1 MSNQFDET
9 RLYDSLNCLV
19 IQLDGAMDICFV
31 NRFGLDFLGYE
42 NIGQLFGKPF
52 RTLLPDNEQENSEL
66 LQVIDHLNQR
76 VPSSPIESDLRGR
89 SGSITPILWSL
100 NHLNAKQRA
109 LTLLLGFDAR
119 SSRETQTTARLFQSI
134 AEFYA
139 GSIVIT
145 NPERVIV
152 YANPAF
158 LHLTGYALNEVLG
171 RTPVFLQSGQTSD
184 DVYRNLWESLEMYG
198 SWNGEF
204 INRRK
209 DGTDYI
215 ETKTISVIRD
225 TEGQVQ
231 YYFAIGEDISLRQ
244 RYQQHIDHLR
254 TFDQLTGLPNRASFL
269 DLFSEALN
277 RAREEKRELT
287 VLHVDIDDFFA
298 VNESVGIRAAD
309 KLIVRV
315 GECLQEVLRQD
326 DILARLGNDKF
337 AILLGPHEAGIDN
350 DILEVTER
358 VRASIGD
365 ARAESEKPTRLTASI
380 GIASYPV
387 DGDTAS
393 ELLSHAMSA
402 TERIKASGGDNF
414 CRFEATTTSGSS
426 STPRLLPGELRQAVK
441 CNQMVLHFQP
451 QISLFSGA
459 IVGMEALIRW
469 QHPQHGLLSPA
480 EFLPLAEPSYLIVE
494 IGEWVLYETCRQM
507 REWLNVG
514 LPPVKIAINLA
525 ARHFLVPNLHVTI
538 ADALKQ
544 HSIEPRFLEIEIT
557 EGAMMQDVSAAIR
570 STRNLKEIGVR
581 ISLDDFGTGYSSLA
595 YLSRFPI
602 DVVKIDQS
610 FVRDITTNPVN
621 ATIAQATI
629 AMSHKLNKVVLAEGV
644 ETEEQMQ
651 YLRRNECDE
660 MQGYFFSKPLPAE
673 DISRMLQEREAMNL
687 SGEHDTAAH
696 STVLFVDDESNI
708 LASLKRTL
716 RREGYII
723 LTANSTAEGFSLL
736 AKNPVQLVV
745 SDQRMPEMNG
755 TEFLSRVKSLY
766 PQTVRM
772 VLSGY
777 SEISAVTDAINKGAV
792 YRFMLKPW
800 DDETLREEI
809 LGALRHWRELYG
821 AMSDEHRV
829 LPPAK

>member
-1 MSNQFDET
+1 MNNQRED
-9 RLYDSLNCLV
+9 
-19 IQLDGAMDICFV
+19 A
-31 NRFGLDFLGYE
+31 
-42 NIGQLFGKPF
+42 
-52 RTLLPDNEQENSEL
+52 EQEAPTVL
-66 LQVIDHLNQR
+66 IGV
-76 VPSSPIESDLRGR
+76 
-89 SGSITPILWSL
+89 
-100 NHLNAKQRA
+100 
-109 LTLLLGFDAR
+109 DAR
-119 SSRETQTTARLFQSI
+119 SSRETQAAARLFQTIS
-134 AEFYA
+134 ECYT

-145 NPERVIV
+145 DPDRVIL
-152 YANPAF
+152 YANPSF
-158 LHLTGYALNEVLG
+158 LHLTGYTLNEVLG
-171 RTPVFLQSGQTSD
+171 RTPAFLQSGQTSD
-184 DVYRNLWESLEMYG
+184 EVYRSLWETLETY
-198 SWNGEF
+198 SVWNGEF
-204 INRRK
+204 INHRK
-209 DGTDYI
+209 DGADFV

-225 TEGQVQ
+225 SEGKVQ

-244 RYQQHIDHLR
+244 RYQRHIDHLR
-254 TFDQLTGLPNRASFL
+254 TFDQLTGLPNRSSFL
-269 DLFSEALN
+269 DLFSAALN
-277 RAREEKRELT
+277 RAREKKRELT
-287 VLHVDIDDFFA
+287 VLHVDIDDFCE
-298 VNESVGIRAAD
+298 VNESIGVGAAD
-309 KLIVRV
+309 RLIVTV
-315 GECLQEVLRQD
+315 GECIQEVLRQD

-337 AILLGPHEAGIDN
+337 AILLGPHETGIDN

-358 VRASIGD
+358 VRASVSN
-365 ARAESEKPTRLTASI
+365 AHVESEQPISLTASI

-393 ELLSHAMSA
+393 ELLSHAMTA
-402 TERIKASGGDNF
+402 TERIKAAGGNNF
-414 CRFEATTTSGSS
+414 CRFEATTASGSG
-426 STPRLLPGELRQAVK
+426 TPRLLLGELRLAVK
-441 CNQMVLHFQP
+441 CNEMVLHFQP

-469 QHPQHGLLSPA
+469 QHPQRGLLSPA
-480 EFLPLAEPSYLIVE
+480 EFIPLAEQSHLIVE
-494 IGEWVLYETCRQM
+494 MGEWVLRETCRQM
-507 REWLNVG
+507 REWLNAG
-514 LPPVKIAINLA
+514 LPPVKVAINLA
-525 ARHFLVPNLHVTI
+525 ARHFLVPGLHATI
-538 ADALKQ
+538 ADVLTQ

-557 EGAMMQDVSAAIR
+557 EGTMMQDVSAAIR
-570 STRNLKEIGVR
+570 STRNLKDVGVR

-621 ATIAQATI
+621 AAIAQATI

-660 MQGYFFSKPLPAE
+660 MQGYFFSKPLPAGE
-673 DISRMLQEREAMNL
+673 IARMLQEGGTMNF
-687 SGEHDTAAH
+687 SGKHNTTTS

-716 RREGYII
+716 RREGYVI
-723 LTANSTAEGFSLL
+723 LTANSAAEGFALL
-736 AKNPVQLVV
+736 AKNPVQLIV

-800 DDETLREEI
+800 DDEKLREEI

-821 AMSDEHRV
+821 AVGDES
-829 LPPAK
+829 

>member
-1 MSNQFDET
+1 MNNQRED
-9 RLYDSLNCLV
+9 
-19 IQLDGAMDICFV
+19 A
-31 NRFGLDFLGYE
+31 
-42 NIGQLFGKPF
+42 
-52 RTLLPDNEQENSEL
+52 EQEAPT
-66 LQVIDHLNQR
+66 V
-76 VPSSPIESDLRGR
+76 
-89 SGSITPILWSL
+89 
-100 NHLNAKQRA
+100 
-109 LTLLLGFDAR
+109 LLGVDAR
-119 SSRETQTTARLFQSI
+119 SSRDTQTAARLFQMI
-134 AEFYA
+134 AECYT

-145 NPERVIV
+145 GPDRVIL

-158 LHLTGYALNEVLG
+158 LHLTGYTLNEVLG

-184 DVYRNLWESLEMYG
+184 DVYRRLWETLETY
-198 SWNGEF
+198 STWNGEF
-204 INRRK
+204 VNRRK
-209 DGTDYI
+209 DGTDYV
-215 ETKTISVIRD
+215 ENKTISVIRD
-225 TEGQVQ
+225 AEGKVQ
-231 YYFAIGEDISLRQ
+231 YYFAIGEDVSLRQ
-244 RYQQHIDHLR
+244 RYQQHVDHLR
-254 TFDQLTGLPNRASFL
+254 TFDQLTGLPNRSSFL
-269 DLFSEALN
+269 DLFIEALN
-277 RAREEKRELT
+277 RAREKRRELT
-287 VLHVDIDDFFA
+287 VLHVDIDDFFV
-298 VNESVGIRAAD
+298 VNESVGVKAAD
-309 KLIVRV
+309 RLIVRI
-315 GECLQEVLRQD
+315 GECIQEVLRQD

-337 AILLGPHEAGIDN
+337 AILLGPHETGIDN

-358 VRASIGD
+358 VRASVGK
-365 ARAESEKPTRLTASI
+365 ARVESEKPISLTASI
-380 GIASYPV
+380 GIARYPE
-387 DGDTAS
+387 DGDNAS
-393 ELLSHAMSA
+393 ELLSHAMIA
-402 TERIKASGGDNF
+402 TERVKTSGGNNF
-414 CRFEATTTSGSS
+414 CRFEAKTAKDSNTPN
-426 STPRLLPGELRQAVK
+426 TPRLLLGELRQAVK
-441 CNQMVLHFQP
+441 CHEMVLHFQP

-469 QHPQHGLLSPA
+469 QHPQYGLLSPA
-480 EFLPLAEPSYLIVE
+480 EFIPLAEQSDLIIE
-494 IGEWVLYETCRQM
+494 IGEWVLHETCRQM
-507 REWLNVG
+507 REWLDAG

-525 ARHFLVPNLHVTI
+525 ARHFLVPGLHATV
-538 ADALKQ
+538 AEALKR
-544 HSIEPRFLEIEIT
+544 HAIEPRHLEIEIT
-557 EGAMMQDVSAAIR
+557 EGTMMQDVAAAIR

-621 ATIAQATI
+621 AAIAQATI

-660 MQGYFFSKPLPAE
+660 MQGYFFSKPLPAD
-673 DISRMLQEREAMNL
+673 DISRLLQQGASMNL
-687 SGEHDTAAH
+687 SGEHDATAR

-716 RREGYII
+716 RREGYVI
-723 LTANSTAEGFSLL
+723 LTANSAAEGFALL
-736 AKNPVQLVV
+736 AKEPVQLIV

-821 AMSDEHRV
+821 SVGDEHE
-829 LPPAK
+829 PPPVK